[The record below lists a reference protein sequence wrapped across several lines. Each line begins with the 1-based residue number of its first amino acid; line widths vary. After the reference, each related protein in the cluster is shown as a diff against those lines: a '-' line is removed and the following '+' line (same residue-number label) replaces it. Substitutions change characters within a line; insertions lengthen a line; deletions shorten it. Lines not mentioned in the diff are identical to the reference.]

1 MQRGKSMVNQPV
13 QRFNSK
19 MISNDQSTNIKI
31 NNKKLFEKGVS
42 TLKTENS
49 IFYDNVDPTPSVIG
63 EQKSPRGSL
72 ISDKVPNIIVQED
85 NEKTKSKKELLQN
98 LDV

>member
-1 MQRGKSMVNQPV
+1 MFDKN
-13 QRFNSK
+13 
-19 MISNDQSTNIKI
+19 
-31 NNKKLFEKGVS
+31 VS

-49 IFYDNVDPTPSVIG
+49 IFYDNVDPTPSVID

-72 ISDKVPNIIVQED
+72 TSDKDANIIVQN
-85 NEKTKSKKELLQN
+85 NEKTKSGKELLQN